1 GKLAI
6 DQLKPGNYQLVETK
20 APTGYELETTPIK
33 FEIKKGQIEAV
44 QVSMTN
50 ELTKGGVI
58 LTKTDNVSGEALQGA
73 VFELQDAEGKVIESG
88 LTTDASGKLA
98 IDQLKPDN
106 YQLVETKAPTGYEL
120 ETTPIKFE
128 VKKGQTEAVQVSMT
142 NELSKG
148 GFVLT
153 KTDNQSGEVL
163 QGAVFELQDAEGKVI
178 ESGLTTDASGK
189 IAVSDL
195 TPGNYQLVETKAPTG
210 YELESTPIKFE
221 VEKGQ
226 TEAVQV
232 SMTNELTKGGVILT
246 KMDNVSDDALQGA
259 VFELQ
264 DAEGKVIESGLT
276 TDVSGKL
283 AIDQLKPGNYQ
294 LAETKAPTGYE
305 LDSTPIKFEVEKGQ
319 TEAVQVSMT
328 NELTKGGVILTKTDN
343 QSDEALQGALFE
355 LQDAEGK
362 VIESGLTT
370 DVSGKLAIDQL
381 KPGNYQLVETKAPTG
396 YELETT
402 PIKFEVEKGQT
413 KAMQLAMTNELSK
426 GGFVLTK
433 TDDQS
438 GEVLQGAVFELQDT
452 NGKKVQRNLTT
463 DSAGK
468 IAVAKLKPGK
478 YQLIETKAPKGYEL
492 DATPVTFE
500 VMGNQKEIIKVA
512 KTNKAITNKKE
523 VVPLVPK

>member
-1 GKLAI
+1 MAVSDLT
-6 DQLKPGNYQLVETK
+6 PGNYQLVETK
-20 APTGYELETTPIK
+20 APTGYELD
-33 FEIKKGQIEAV
+33 
-44 QVSMTN
+44 S
-50 ELTKGGVI
+50 
-58 LTKTDNVSGEALQGA
+58 
-73 VFELQDAEGKVIESG
+73 
-88 LTTDASGKLA
+88 
-98 IDQLKPDN
+98 
-106 YQLVETKAPTGYEL
+106 
-120 ETTPIKFE
+120 TPIKFE

-142 NELSKG
+142 NELTKG
-148 GFVLT
+148 GFVLA
-153 KTDNQSGEVL
+153 KTDDKTGEAL

-210 YELESTPIKFE
+210 YEL
-221 VEKGQ
+221 
-226 TEAVQV
+226 
-232 SMTNELTKGGVILT
+232 
-246 KMDNVSDDALQGA
+246 
-259 VFELQ
+259 
-264 DAEGKVIESGLT
+264 
-276 TDVSGKL
+276 
-283 AIDQLKPGNYQ
+283 
-294 LAETKAPTGYE
+294 
-305 LDSTPIKFEVEKGQ
+305 DSTPIKFEVKKGQ
-319 TEAVQVSMT
+319 TEAVQLAMT
-328 NELTKGGVILTKTDN
+328 NELSKGGFVLTKTDN
-343 QSDEALQGALFE
+343 QSGEVLQGAVFE

-402 PIKFEVEKGQT
+402 PIKFEVKKGQT
-413 KAMQLAMTNELSK
+413 EAVQLAMTNELSK

-468 IAVAKLKPGK
+468 IAIAKLKPGK
-478 YQLIETKAPKGYEL
+478 YQLIETKAPQGYEL

-512 KTNKAITNKKE
+512 KTNKAITNEKE
-523 VVPLVPK
+523 VVPPVPNKKLPSTGDEKESMPYAGILLSVLSFVLLWKRRVQHRQ